1 MTAKIVIPSA
11 MVIVFSSLLSCG
23 TGAQKEPSVGGVD
36 RAEEKSI
43 GLEPIS
49 AKQQNRRDSAS
60 AATDVCEDRPCS
72 SDSDCCKGDSCG
84 FDPERSHVQRYCMGG

>member
-11 MVIVFSSLLSCG
+11 MVIVFSSLLSCTAG
-23 TGAQKEPSVGGVD
+23 TQTEPNVGGVE

-43 GLEPIS
+43 GLDPMS
-49 AKQQNRRDSAS
+49 AKQQKSSDSAS